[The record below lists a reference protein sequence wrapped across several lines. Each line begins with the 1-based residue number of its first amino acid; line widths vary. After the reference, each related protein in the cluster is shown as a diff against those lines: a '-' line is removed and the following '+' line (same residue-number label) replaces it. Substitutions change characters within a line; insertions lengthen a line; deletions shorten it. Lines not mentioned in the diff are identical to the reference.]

1 MQAIASIQFADPIYG
16 LIAAALFG
24 ALAGAM
30 LVRSISRFGRSGNPL
45 SGLFNTPQFDAEA
58 NAVTRTSTSVFAKS
72 NERRVALRHPHSTV
86 LRGRIDHLNQVSNIW
101 GPETRDEAIA
111 QVAQVMRSGLR
122 KNDTMIEADGPAGD
136 TSFIILARGASE
148 DEASCIAKRLLDRIA
163 ATEVNGMS
171 AGFGL
176 TASFGIA
183 ARRPDE
189 TVNEWH
195 ARAGSALDAAQSSGE
210 DRVFTATEWEEVA
223 LLPSPAASQS
233 LSEERAKVA

>member
-1 MQAIASIQFADPIYG
+1 MLGIASIQFADPTYG

-30 LVRSISRFGRSGNPL
+30 LVRSMSRFGKFGNPL
-45 SGLFNTPQFDAEA
+45 SGLFSAPRFDAEA
-58 NAVTRTSTSVFAKS
+58 KAVATTKTS
-72 NERRVALRHPHSTV
+72 ERRVALRHPHSTV
-86 LRGRIDHLNQVSNIW
+86 LRGRIDHLKQVSNIW

-122 KNDTMIEADGPAGD
+122 KNDTMIEAEGASGD

-148 DEASCIAKRLLDRIA
+148 HEASGIAKRLLDRIA

-176 TASFGIA
+176 TASFGVA

-189 TVNEWH
+189 TIDEWH

-210 DRVFTATEWEEVA
+210 DKVFTATEWEEVA
-223 LLPSPAASQS
+223 LLPSPAASEA
-233 LSEERAKVA
+233 LSQECAKVA